1 MSFRAKH
8 AIYSISIMTF
18 VDRCLSLSFFFVI
31 VLPVLPRYTDSDYPF
46 GIFKLLQAKSSVIR
60 HDEYDG
66 TINKLNS
73 VASGKAI
80 VQLIIYLHCI
90 HSLNF

>member
-66 TINKLNS
+66 TINK
-73 VASGKAI
+73 
-80 VQLIIYLHCI
+80 
-90 HSLNF
+90 

>member
-8 AIYSISIMTF
+8 AIYSISIVTF
-18 VDRCLSLSFFFVI
+18 VDRCLSFSFLFFLVI
-31 VLPVLPRYTDSDYPF
+31 VLPVLLWYTDSDYPF

-66 TINKLNS
+66 TINKWMNETINIL
-73 VASGKAI
+73 
-80 VQLIIYLHCI
+80 
-90 HSLNF
+90 F